1 MRSKMKLLDLISLY
15 ANKTLM
21 FCGGIFLVGMVVLTC
36 TNIACRI
43 FGMPVRGTFELM
55 GFFGAVT
62 AAFALGYTQIKRG
75 HIAVDILMN
84 RFSDRARRALNFT
97 NSLAGMLFFMMAAWQ
112 IARKAGIL
120 KNFGEVTE
128 TLGIIYYP
136 FTFCVALG
144 CGALS
149 LVFLTDLIRTI
160 LPERE
165 A

>member
-1 MRSKMKLLDLISLY
+1 MKLLDLISLY
-15 ANKTLM
+15 ANRTLM

-36 TNIACRI
+36 ANIAGRM

-75 HIAVDILMN
+75 HIAVDVLMN
-84 RFSDRARRALNFT
+84 RFSDRAKQALNFT
-97 NSLAGMLFFMMAAWQ
+97 NSLAGMLFFMVVAWQ
-112 IARKAGIL
+112 ISQKAGIL
-120 KNFGEVTE
+120 KNSGEVTE

-136 FTFCVALG
+136 FTFCVAMG
-144 CGALS
+144 CGALA

-160 LPERE
+160 LPEKE